1 MPIPF
6 PSQKPPPAHSPA
18 SSSSSLPSYPSSLE
32 SNSDSDSDASSQAD
46 TEAELEAMI
55 QEEWEESLRQLEV
68 VLSIVVMPT
77 IGKWFGR
84 MWSYW
89 GDLGKV
95 SAFGFSRKT
104 VLRIERLSIRHGG
117 GDIGKEALPAMDN
130 EETSNNRQFIYKQ

>member
-6 PSQKPPPAHSPA
+6 PSQSKQTPHSPA
-18 SSSSSLPSYPSSLE
+18 SSSSSLPSYPSSIDTD
-32 SNSDSDSDASSQAD
+32 SASDDESSQAD
-46 TEAELEAMI
+46 TEAEIEAMI

-89 GDLGKV
+89 AWARYQRLG
-95 SAFGFSRKT
+95 SLGRPFFG
-104 VLRIERLSIRHGG
+104 LS
-117 GDIGKEALPAMDN
+117 P
-130 EETSNNRQFIYKQ
+130 

>member
-6 PSQKPPPAHSPA
+6 PSQKTNLTETHSPA

-32 SNSDSDSDASSQAD
+32 SDSDSDASSQAD

-89 GDLGKV
+89 AWARYQRLGTLGRPF
-95 SAFGFSRKT
+95 FG
-104 VLRIERLSIRHGG
+104 LN
-117 GDIGKEALPAMDN
+117 P
-130 EETSNNRQFIYKQ
+130 